1 MLLESIEEDQ
11 ETQQKHIY
19 ELYLQSFN
27 KNDSSF
33 CMEGE
38 RLLVS
43 FGLHPQVMC
52 QCVFKI
58 ERHKGYFGFKEKKP
72 RN

>member
-1 MLLESIEEDQ
+1 MLLESIEEDP
-11 ETQQKHIY
+11 EVQQKHIY
-19 ELYLQSFN
+19 ELYLQSVTN

-43 FGLHPQVMC
+43 FGLHSKV
-52 QCVFKI
+52 
-58 ERHKGYFGFKEKKP
+58 
-72 RN
+72 